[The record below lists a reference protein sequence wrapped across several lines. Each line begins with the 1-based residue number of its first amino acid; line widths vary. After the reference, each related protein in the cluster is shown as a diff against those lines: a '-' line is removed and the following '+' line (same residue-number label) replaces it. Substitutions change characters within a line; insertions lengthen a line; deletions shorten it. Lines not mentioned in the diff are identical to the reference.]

1 MAEAAAASRRH
12 LLLLF
17 QLLLLLLLLLLL
29 IDILL
34 LLLSCFSPPH
44 PNLRYCT
51 PTSRYPT
58 FPLSQKL
65 LLTGLFSLLTRTFIL
80 PNKNFLCYVLVSKI
94 KIHDKIILF
103 GGNTES
109 CVDAKKQ
116 ASCVSNISS
125 TCALMIGA
133 VYQSVE
139 WSATSASCTNS
150 QRLLLL
156 LLSAAK
162 LHHTK
167 TFVLSLLSLFFDQKQ
182 FAGML
187 SKFEVRAKSRIKWVW
202 IKIVES
208 RLRSLGPGFPPTTVE
223 KCAAMC
229 SVLCSVCRLCIA
241 LFRVKFVLCS
251 VL

>member
-1 MAEAAAASRRH
+1 M
-12 LLLLF
+12 LMQKKTDFLC
-17 QLLLLLLLLLLL
+17 
-29 IDILL
+29 
-34 LLLSCFSPPH
+34 SCFQH
-44 PNLRYCT
+44 FFNLC
-51 PTSRYPT
+51 SHDWCC
-58 FPLSQKL
+58 LSVC
-65 LLTGLFSLLTRTFIL
+65 G
-80 PNKNFLCYVLVSKI
+80 
-94 KIHDKIILF
+94 
-103 GGNTES
+103 
-109 CVDAKKQ
+109 
-116 ASCVSNISS
+116 
-125 TCALMIGA
+125 
-133 VYQSVE
+133 VE

-156 LLSAAK
+156 LSAAK

-167 TFVLSLLSLFFDQKQ
+167 SFVLSLLSFFDQKQ

-229 SVLCSVCRLCIA
+229 SVLCCSVLCCSVLCSVCRLCITM
-241 LFRVKFVLCS
+241 FSVKFVLCS

>member
-1 MAEAAAASRRH
+1 M
-12 LLLLF
+12 L
-17 QLLLLLLLLLLL
+17 
-29 IDILL
+29 
-34 LLLSCFSPPH
+34 CKK
-44 PNLRYCT
+44 
-51 PTSRYPT
+51 TS
-58 FPLSQKL
+58 
-65 LLTGLFSLLTRTFIL
+65 
-80 PNKNFLCYVLVSKI
+80 FLCFQHFLNLCS
-94 KIHDKIILF
+94 HDWCCLSVC
-103 GGNTES
+103 G
-109 CVDAKKQ
+109 
-116 ASCVSNISS
+116 
-125 TCALMIGA
+125 
-133 VYQSVE
+133 VE

-223 KCAAMC
+223 KCAAMRSVLCC

-241 LFRVKFVLCS
+241 MFSVKFVLCS